1 MQSMNEEKTLR
12 CMYFKH
18 HYFISL
24 HPSQTYFSINVTDVW
39 TTIDILMQVKG
50 LLTYTPF
57 VIK

>member
-1 MQSMNEEKTLR
+1 MNEEKTLR
-12 CMYFKH
+12 YMYFKH

-39 TTIDILMQVKG
+39 TTTDILMQVKG